1 MVAVDIPGVDET
13 AAYKLPEGATSADN
27 LPAWRLNLLIGDLW
41 IQLGAAF
48 IQSWDEATPIINAAI
63 AAAK

>member
-1 MVAVDIPGVDET
+1 M
-13 AAYKLPEGATSADN
+13 LFRSATSADN
-27 LPAWRLNLLIGDLW
+27 LPAWRVNLLIGDLW